1 MAAIRQQINIA
12 APQRTVWNMLVTAD
26 GWKAWWADE
35 ARVDS
40 CEGGR
45 IVLVSSDDAGAPVE
59 ERGIF
64 HRMQPTR
71 RLEIAWDATSPARTR
86 GTRLQ
91 FTISRDGDET
101 RLALVH
107 SGGGVLDDD
116 AVRDVLDRE
125 WRDGLRALRKTLEA
139 EAPPR
144 QPRDPQ
150 GGPPPAAG

>member
-12 APQRTVWNMLVTAD
+12 APQRAVWTALTSAD
-26 GWKAWWADE
+26 GWKSWWADE

-40 CEGGR
+40 REGGR
-45 IVLVSSDDAGAPVE
+45 IVLTSEGPDGNPIE

-64 HRMQPTR
+64 HDVRPTR
-71 RLEIAWDATSPARTR
+71 RLEIAWDANSPAQTR

-91 FTISRDGDET
+91 FTISRDGEET

-116 AVRDVLDRE
+116 AARDTLEKE
-125 WRDGLRALRKTLEA
+125 WREGLRTLRQSLET
-139 EAPPR
+139 
-144 QPRDPQ
+144 
-150 GGPPPAAG
+150 PPAQ

>member
-12 APQRTVWNMLVTAD
+12 APQRTVWTALTSAD
-26 GWKAWWADE
+26 GWKTWWADE

-40 CEGGR
+40 REGGR
-45 IVLVSSDDAGAPVE
+45 IVLVSEGPDGKPVE

-64 HRMQPTR
+64 HDVRPTR
-71 RLEIAWDATSPARTR
+71 RLEIAWDANSPAPTR

-116 AVRDVLDRE
+116 EARDSLERE
-125 WRDGLRALRKTLEA
+125 WREALRTLRQTLET
-139 EAPPR
+139 PT
-144 QPRDPQ
+144 
-150 GGPPPAAG
+150 